1 MRNRIL
7 TEALHQ
13 MNEQGL
19 RFTTAG
25 LAHELAVSKRTI
37 YEYFPSKE
45 NLMGAVFEV
54 ILVDLYQQI
63 SRIFQNENLDPIEKL
78 RSLMTASPKALGPLS
93 DRIVIDAKRVLPK
106 EWAKFED
113 FFTDK
118 WMKIEQVIHQG
129 EQEGL
134 FRPVNLAVLRKMYM
148 GTINEL
154 GDYQFLSQSSCTFSD
169 TMATTIDILIFGL
182 ADQKSRIKESSSCS

>member
-7 TEALHQ
+7 TEALNQ

-37 YEYFPSKE
+37 YEHFSSKE
-45 NLMGAVFEV
+45 NLMGAVFEA
-54 ILVDLYQQI
+54 ILADLHQQV
-63 SRIFQNENLDPIEKL
+63 SRIFQNEKLNPIEKL

-93 DRIVIDAKRVLPK
+93 DRIIDDAKRLLPK

-118 WMKIEQVIHQG
+118 WMKIEQVIRQG

-134 FRPVNLAVLRKMYM
+134 FRPVNLVVLRKMYM

-154 GDYQFLSQSSCTFSD
+154 GDYQFLAKNSCTFSS
-169 TMATTIDILIFGL
+169 TMATTIEILIFGL
-182 ADQKSRIKESSSCS
+182 IANDDPDKERSSCS

>member
-25 LAHELAVSKRTI
+25 LAHELAISKRTI

-45 NLMGAVFEV
+45 SLMGAVFET
-54 ILVDLYQQI
+54 ILADLYQQV
-63 SRIFQNENLDPIEKL
+63 SRIFQDESLDPIEKL
-78 RSLMTASPKALGPLS
+78 QSLMNASPKALGPLS
-93 DRIVIDAKRVLPK
+93 DRIIVDARRLLPK
-106 EWAKFED
+106 EWTKFED

-134 FRPVNLAVLRKMYM
+134 FRPVNLSILRKMYM

-154 GDYQFLSQSSCTFSD
+154 GDYQFLSQNSCTFSS

-182 ADQKSRIKESSSCS
+182 INQDGRGKNQPPCS

>member
-7 TEALHQ
+7 TEALQQ

-45 NLMGAVFEV
+45 DLMGAVFEV
-54 ILVDLYQQI
+54 IIADLYQQI
-63 SRIFQNENLDPIEKL
+63 SRIFKNENLDPIEKL
-78 RSLMTASPKALGPLS
+78 RALMTTSPKALGPLS
-93 DRIVIDAKRVLPK
+93 DRIIADAKRLLPK
-106 EWAKFED
+106 EWAKFEN

-118 WMKIEQVIHQG
+118 WMKIEQVIQQG

-134 FRPVNLAVLRKMYM
+134 FRPINLVVLRKMYM

-154 GDYQFLSQSSCTFSD
+154 GDYQFLAQNSCTFSS
-169 TMATTIDILIFGL
+169 TIATTIEILIFGL
-182 ADQKSRIKESSSCS
+182 VANDGANKKMVSCS

>member
-45 NLMGAVFEV
+45 SLMGAVFET
-54 ILVDLYQQI
+54 ILADLYQQV
-63 SRIFQNENLDPIEKL
+63 SRIFQDESLDPIEKL
-78 RSLMTASPKALGPLS
+78 QSLMNASPKALGPLS
-93 DRIVIDAKRVLPK
+93 DRIIVDAKRLLPK

-134 FRPVNLAVLRKMYM
+134 FRPVNLNILRKMYM

-154 GDYQFLSQSSCTFSD
+154 GDYQFLSQNSCTFSS
-169 TMATTIDILIFGL
+169 TMATTIDILIFGSINQ
-182 ADQKSRIKESSSCS
+182 DGRGKNQPPCS

>member
-25 LAHELAVSKRTI
+25 LAHELAISKRTI
-37 YEYFPSKE
+37 YEFFPSKE
-45 NLMGAVFEV
+45 DLMGAVFEA
-54 ILVDLYQQI
+54 ILADLDQQI
-63 SRIFQNENLDPIEKL
+63 SRIFKNEKLGPIEKL
-78 RSLMTASPKALGPLS
+78 RELMTASPKALGPLS
-93 DRIVIDAKRVLPK
+93 DRIIADARRLLPK

-134 FRPVNLAVLRKMYM
+134 FRPVNLVVLRKMYM

-154 GDYQFLSQSSCTFSD
+154 GDYQFLASNSCTFSS
-169 TMATTIDILIFGL
+169 TMATTIEILIFGL
-182 ADQKSRIKESSSCS
+182 IANDGSNKKMVSCP

>member
-7 TEALHQ
+7 AEALQQ

-45 NLMGAVFEV
+45 DLMGAVFEV
-54 ILVDLYQQI
+54 IIADLHQQI
-63 SRIFQNENLDPIEKL
+63 SRIFNNEHLDPIEKL
-78 RSLMTASPKALGPLS
+78 RALMTASPKALGPLS
-93 DRIVIDAKRVLPK
+93 DRIIADAKRLLPK
-106 EWAKFED
+106 EWAKFEN

-129 EQEGL
+129 EQEEL
-134 FRPVNLAVLRKMYM
+134 FRPINLAVLRKMYM

-154 GDYQFLSQSSCTFSD
+154 GDYQFLAQNSCTFSS
-169 TMATTIDILIFGL
+169 TIATTIEILIFGL
-182 ADQKSRIKESSSCS
+182 VANGGVNEKAVSCP